1 MRKVKSVLV
10 LYVGIILVL
19 LFISNSFAAT
29 FNVKNISEFRQALE
43 NAAVNGEDDTIILD
57 AGTYKTTDD
66 GIGTFKFSDTE
77 AYNLT
82 IKAKDGLTYNYV
94 ILDGGNI
101 HQVLNYIN
109 TKAAT
114 FTIDS
119 ITVKNG
125 KASGYRSG
133 GIYSGGYSSSITV
146 TNSTI
151 SGNSGGSGIY
161 SGGDGSVTVT
171 NSIISENSGGSG
183 IYGGNSVTITNST
196 ISGNTNNGDKSYNGK
211 GGGIYSGGGVT
222 VTNSIISGNT
232 VQDYYIDNGNG
243 GGIYSGGSVTVTN
256 SIISENRAYDDGGGI
271 YGGGDGGVTVTNSI
285 ISGNDAS
292 FGGGY
297 NVNDGGGIYSGG
309 GVTVTNSIISENRAY
324 SSYPFDY
331 GYGGGIYSGGD
342 GGVTVTNSIISGNT
356 DNGYYSYNGHGGGIY
371 GKGNFINNI
380 FADNSSDIY
389 FGGNSNVYN
398 NYIDYTN
405 LLNESSYVIIKK
417 DNIQPSAG
425 NLNFTDSDFRLGAG
439 SVAIDKGL
447 DPNSDIF
454 KGLFTTDS
462 NLLAKVLN
470 SLQSDKDGNQRIAG
484 IAIDLGA
491 YEYGSIPTTT
501 TTTTTTST
509 TTTSTDA
516 GTTTSTS
523 TTTTTSSTT
532 TTTIPCSNK
541 SPEISGI
548 SPTKGT
554 YADEI
559 TISGIDFCGEE
570 GIVYFARLGT
580 KKMADVESWNDD
592 EIVVSVP
599 WELKQGIYKVK
610 VATALGN
617 ESNQIPFKFLKPI
630 PHITGL
636 SI

>member
-1 MRKVKSVLV
+1 
-10 LYVGIILVL
+10 
-19 LFISNSFAAT
+19 
-29 FNVKNISEFRQALE
+29 
-43 NAAVNGEDDTIILD
+43 
-57 AGTYKTTDD
+57 
-66 GIGTFKFSDTE
+66 
-77 AYNLT
+77 
-82 IKAKDGLTYNYV
+82 
-94 ILDGGNI
+94 
-101 HQVLNYIN
+101 
-109 TKAAT
+109 
-114 FTIDS
+114 
-119 ITVKNG
+119 
-125 KASGYRSG
+125 
-133 GIYSGGYSSSITV
+133 
-146 TNSTI
+146 
-151 SGNSGGSGIY
+151 
-161 SGGDGSVTVT
+161 
-171 NSIISENSGGSG
+171 
-183 IYGGNSVTITNST
+183 
-196 ISGNTNNGDKSYNGK
+196 
-211 GGGIYSGGGVT
+211 
-222 VTNSIISGNT
+222 
-232 VQDYYIDNGNG
+232 
-243 GGIYSGGSVTVTN
+243 
-256 SIISENRAYDDGGGI
+256 
-271 YGGGDGGVTVTNSI
+271 
-285 ISGNDAS
+285 
-292 FGGGY
+292 
-297 NVNDGGGIYSGG
+297 
-309 GVTVTNSIISENRAY
+309 
-324 SSYPFDY
+324 
-331 GYGGGIYSGGD
+331 
-342 GGVTVTNSIISGNT
+342 
-356 DNGYYSYNGHGGGIY
+356 
-371 GKGNFINNI
+371 
-380 FADNSSDIY
+380 
-389 FGGNSNVYN
+389 
-398 NYIDYTN
+398 
-405 LLNESSYVIIKK
+405 
-417 DNIQPSAG
+417 QPSAG

-599 WELKQGIYKVK
+599 WGLKQGIYKVK